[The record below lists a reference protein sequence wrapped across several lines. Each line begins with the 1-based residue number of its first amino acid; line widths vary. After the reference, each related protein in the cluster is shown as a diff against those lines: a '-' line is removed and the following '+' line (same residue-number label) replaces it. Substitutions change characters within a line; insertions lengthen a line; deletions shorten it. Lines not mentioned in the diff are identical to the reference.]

1 MKAFTV
7 ERPGTLVDALALKA
21 GKTWLAGGQSL
32 LASMKLGMNQA
43 DALID
48 LQDVPELRGINI
60 FGSPSV
66 LQLGAMQTHAS
77 IGNAQA
83 VRAFCPGLVEL
94 ANGIA
99 DQQVRNMGTIG
110 GAVANND
117 PAACWPA
124 GVLALN
130 ATIVSSKRELSADE
144 FFTGIFA
151 TTLGEDELLTQIQF
165 PRPTAFKYLKFEQP
179 ASRFALLGVAVACF
193 GPRVRVAITGLGQG
207 VQRWGEAEQALCKS
221 FAPAALEGLVFPI
234 EQAMSDLHASAQYRA
249 HLALVLCRRAVQ
261 SITRD
266 TPSTL
271 DTHPSVSRRPSLL
284 ARARVGIHAI
294 FLAKRSSDDPAI

>member
-32 LASMKLGMNQA
+32 LASMKLGMNQP

-60 FGSPSV
+60 FDSPSV
-66 LQLGAMQTHAS
+66 LKLGAMQTHAS

-83 VRAFCPGLVEL
+83 VREFCPGLVEL

-99 DQQVRNMGTIG
+99 DQQVRNIGTIG
-110 GAVANND
+110 GSLANND

-130 ATIVSSKRELSADE
+130 ATLVSSKRELSADE

-151 TTLGEDELLTQIQF
+151 TTLGEDELLTQIKF
-165 PRPTAFKYLKFEQP
+165 LRPTAFKYLKFEQP

-193 GPRVRVAITGLGQG
+193 GLTVRVAITGLGQG
-207 VQRWGEAEQALCKS
+207 VQRWGEAEQALGKS
-221 FAPAALEGLVFPI
+221 FALAALEGLVFPT
-234 EQAMSDLHASAQYRA
+234 EHAMSDLHASAEYRA

-271 DTHPSVSRRPSLL
+271 DAHPTVSTRPSLL
-284 ARARVGIHAI
+284 ARARAGIHAI
-294 FLAKRSSDDPAI
+294 FPR